1 MHPDGIAPAHPLNHF
16 QFLPIQRDSMSAI
29 RTEPRTAMMA
39 VVEVSWED
47 QFGTRHT
54 SSAKLEDTS
63 PSGACLRVKV
73 PVTIGSAMRV
83 NSYRERFSGTARYC
97 RTDRRDFI
105 VGIQK
110 DKNANR
116 FLTDVVVPN
125 LPPSVPSRNVPI
137 ASAHEEVLE
146 DIQELCDRPHEENSP
161 RAELARGSQN
171 PTAASAVRARPSLA
185 VMPSRDAVSVT
196 NSNPAAESTFT
207 RRLSQN
213 ESNDSPPPAR
223 FQSQSPRSGN
233 PKGRENMP
241 NKWSDLA
248 PWRQK
253 QTGKENDASA
263 ATQSAPA
270 SSHQANAGARRENS
284 KSNSNPAALPEAAA
298 DANLTHQSPGDL
310 LSMDDIY
317 RAAGILAP
325 RMGYSIRKVADM
337 LASDHLRGVS
347 DEMKRASVLMALDAA
362 GISVD
367 EVLRDAA
374 MRQSAIN
381 CYESDQ
387 WEHFEEYW
395 AAKAAE
401 NSHIQSELERITA
414 QYQERIK
421 RNLDEIAREKVIFAT
436 WQTMK
441 QQEAQRIGEAAGI
454 CSKPSLEETFD
465 EPQRAPRALIATAK
479 PA

>member
-1 MHPDGIAPAHPLNHF
+1 
-16 QFLPIQRDSMSAI
+16 
-29 RTEPRTAMMA
+29 MMA
-39 VVEVSWED
+39 LVEVSWED

-54 SSAKLEDTS
+54 SPAKLEDIS
-63 PSGACLRVKV
+63 VPGACLRVKV
-73 PVTIGSAMRV
+73 PIAIGSAMRV

-97 RTDRRDFI
+97 RTDRRDFV
-105 VGIQK
+105 VGVQK
-110 DKNANR
+110 DKTVNR
-116 FLTDVVVPN
+116 FFTDIVAPK
-125 LPPSVPSRNVPI
+125 LEEP
-137 ASAHEEVLE
+137 AS
-146 DIQELCDRPHEENSP
+146 EN
-161 RAELARGSQN
+161 QN
-171 PTAASAVRARPSLA
+171 PSAVPTGRMKPSIA
-185 VMPSRDAVSVT
+185 VMPSRAAVPAVDGDVT
-196 NSNPAAESTFT
+196 AKSALDRNVSK
-207 RRLSQN
+207 N
-213 ESNDSPPPAR
+213 ESIVSPPSAR
-223 FQSQSPRSGN
+223 FQLPLPRSEN
-233 PKGRENMP
+233 LKGRENMP

-253 QTGKENDASA
+253 QTGKESDASVAAAQATPASGHHGSELTARGEQSKSSSHSASA
-263 ATQSAPA
+263 AEPTTG
-270 SSHQANAGARRENS
+270 ANQNHD
-284 KSNSNPAALPEAAA
+284 L
-298 DANLTHQSPGDL
+298 PGDL

-337 LASDHLRGVS
+337 LASDHLRGLS

-381 CYESDQ
+381 SYESDQ

-401 NSHIQSELERITA
+401 NAHIHAELERITA
-414 QYQERIK
+414 QHQERIK

-441 QQEAQRIGEAAGI
+441 QQEAQLIGEAAGI
-454 CSKPSLEETFD
+454 CSKPSLDESFD
-465 EPQRAPRALIATAK
+465 EPQRATRSLIAAAK

>member
-1 MHPDGIAPAHPLNHF
+1 MAQALFLPRVPKGLSALLSGNTSNQASIRHATQQNAEPPLNHF

-73 PVTIGSAMRV
+73 PVAIGSAMKV

-97 RTDRRDFI
+97 RTDRRDFV
-105 VGIQK
+105 VGVQK
-110 DKNANR
+110 DKNVNR
-116 FLTDVVVPN
+116 FLTDVVAPN
-125 LPPSVPSRNVPI
+125 LPPSVPARNVP
-137 ASAHEEVLE
+137 AEAVREEVQEEVHEEVRDTPRE
-146 DIQELCDRPHEENSP
+146 KNSQSAALP
-161 RAELARGSQN
+161 IESQN
-171 PTAASAVRARPSLA
+171 ASAMSAVRMRTSIAI
-185 VMPSRDAVSVT
+185 MPSRDAVSAT
-196 NSNPAAESTFT
+196 GSSSAAQSTFN

-223 FQSQSPRSGN
+223 FQLQSPRSGN

-253 QTGKENDASA
+253 QAGKESDTSA
-263 ATQSAPA
+263 AAAQVTPA
-270 SSHQANAGARRENS
+270 SSHQADASARRENS
-284 KSNSNPAALPEAAA
+284 KSNSNPAVLPEAAA
-298 DANLTHQSPGDL
+298 DSNPVHNSPGDL

-362 GISVD
+362 RHFS
-367 EVLRDAA
+367 R
-374 MRQSAIN
+374 RSAPRR
-381 CYESDQ
+381 S
-387 WEHFEEYW
+387 
-395 AAKAAE
+395 
-401 NSHIQSELERITA
+401 
-414 QYQERIK
+414 
-421 RNLDEIAREKVIFAT
+421 
-436 WQTMK
+436 
-441 QQEAQRIGEAAGI
+441 
-454 CSKPSLEETFD
+454 
-465 EPQRAPRALIATAK
+465 RAPIRNQFLRI
-479 PA
+479 

>member
-1 MHPDGIAPAHPLNHF
+1 
-16 QFLPIQRDSMSAI
+16 MSAI

-73 PVTIGSAMRV
+73 PVAIGSAMKV

-97 RTDRRDFI
+97 RTDRRDFV
-105 VGIQK
+105 VGVQK
-110 DKNANR
+110 DKNVNR
-116 FLTDVVVPN
+116 FLTDVIAPN
-125 LPPSVPSRNVPI
+125 LPPSVPARNVPAAAI
-137 ASAHEEVLE
+137 REEVHEEVR
-146 DIQELCDRPHEENSP
+146 DTSRGKNSQP
-161 RAELARGSQN
+161 AELPRESQN
-171 PTAASAVRARPSLA
+171 PSAISAVRTRPSIA
-185 VMPSRDAVSVT
+185 IMPSRDAVSVT
-196 NSNPAAESTFT
+196 DSSSAAQSTFN

-213 ESNDSPPPAR
+213 ESKDSPPPAR
-223 FQSQSPRSGN
+223 FQFQSPRSGN

-253 QTGKENDASA
+253 QAGKESDTSA
-263 ATQSAPA
+263 AAAQVTPA
-270 SSHQANAGARRENS
+270 SSHQADASARRENS
-284 KSNSNPAALPEAAA
+284 KSNSNPAVLPEAAA
-298 DANLTHQSPGDL
+298 DSNPVHNSPGDL

-381 CYESDQ
+381 SYESDQ

-395 AAKAAE
+395 AAKTAE

-454 CSKPSLEETFD
+454 CSKPSFEETFD
-465 EPQRAPRALIATAK
+465 EPQRAPRSLAATAK

>member
-1 MHPDGIAPAHPLNHF
+1 
-16 QFLPIQRDSMSAI
+16 
-29 RTEPRTAMMA
+29 MMA

-73 PVTIGSAMRV
+73 PVAIGSPMKV
-83 NSYRERFSGTARYC
+83 NSYRERFSGTTRYC
-97 RTDRRDFI
+97 RTDRRDFV

-110 DKNANR
+110 DKNLSR
-116 FLTDVVVPN
+116 FLTDIVAPN
-125 LPPSVPSRNVPI
+125 LPPSVPSRNAPI
-137 ASAHEEVLE
+137 AATREEVHEEVRE
-146 DIQELCDRPHEENSP
+146 EVRDTPRKENSRRTEVP
-161 RAELARGSQN
+161 NESQN
-171 PTAASAVRARPSLA
+171 PPAASAVRARPSLA
-185 VMPSRDAVSVT
+185 VMPSRDAASVAD
-196 NSNPAAESTFT
+196 NSSAAQSTFN
-207 RRLSQN
+207 RHLSQN
-213 ESNDSPPPAR
+213 ESTDSRPPAR
-223 FQSQSPRSGN
+223 FQFQSPRSGN
-233 PKGRENMP
+233 PKGRENMA

-253 QTGKENDASA
+253 QTSKENDASA
-263 ATQSAPA
+263 SDTQVT
-270 SSHQANAGARRENS
+270 
-284 KSNSNPAALPEAAA
+284 PAASRQVLEPAARGEKLKPNSSLATLPEAAG
-298 DANLTHQSPGDL
+298 DANPIHHSPGDL

-325 RMGYSIRKVADM
+325 RMGYSIRKVADL

-381 CYESDQ
+381 SYESDQ

-421 RNLDEIAREKVIFAT
+421 RNLDEIAREKVVFAT

-465 EPQRAPRALIATAK
+465 EPQRAPRSLVATGK

>member
-1 MHPDGIAPAHPLNHF
+1 
-16 QFLPIQRDSMSAI
+16 
-29 RTEPRTAMMA
+29 MA
-39 VVEVSWED
+39 
-47 QFGTRHT
+47 
-54 SSAKLEDTS
+54 
-63 PSGACLRVKV
+63 
-73 PVTIGSAMRV
+73 
-83 NSYRERFSGTARYC
+83 
-97 RTDRRDFI
+97 
-105 VGIQK
+105 
-110 DKNANR
+110 
-116 FLTDVVVPN
+116 
-125 LPPSVPSRNVPI
+125 
-137 ASAHEEVLE
+137 
-146 DIQELCDRPHEENSP
+146 
-161 RAELARGSQN
+161 
-171 PTAASAVRARPSLA
+171 
-185 VMPSRDAVSVT
+185 
-196 NSNPAAESTFT
+196 
-207 RRLSQN
+207 
-213 ESNDSPPPAR
+213 
-223 FQSQSPRSGN
+223 
-233 PKGRENMP
+233 

-253 QTGKENDASA
+253 QAGKESDASA
-263 ATQSAPA
+263 ANTQATSASGHQTDA
-270 SSHQANAGARRENS
+270 SARRENS
-284 KSNSNPAALPEAAA
+284 KSNSNPAASPEVTA
-298 DANLTHQSPGDL
+298 DTNPTHISPGDL

-337 LASDHLRGVS
+337 LSSDHLRGVS

-381 CYESDQ
+381 SYESDQ

-401 NSHIQSELERITA
+401 NSHIQSELERISA

-441 QQEAQRIGEAAGI
+441 QQEAQRVGEAAGI

-465 EPQRAPRALIATAK
+465 EPQRAPRSLVATGK

>member
-1 MHPDGIAPAHPLNHF
+1 
-16 QFLPIQRDSMSAI
+16 
-29 RTEPRTAMMA
+29 MA
-39 VVEVSWED
+39 
-47 QFGTRHT
+47 
-54 SSAKLEDTS
+54 
-63 PSGACLRVKV
+63 
-73 PVTIGSAMRV
+73 
-83 NSYRERFSGTARYC
+83 
-97 RTDRRDFI
+97 
-105 VGIQK
+105 
-110 DKNANR
+110 
-116 FLTDVVVPN
+116 
-125 LPPSVPSRNVPI
+125 
-137 ASAHEEVLE
+137 
-146 DIQELCDRPHEENSP
+146 
-161 RAELARGSQN
+161 
-171 PTAASAVRARPSLA
+171 
-185 VMPSRDAVSVT
+185 
-196 NSNPAAESTFT
+196 
-207 RRLSQN
+207 
-213 ESNDSPPPAR
+213 
-223 FQSQSPRSGN
+223 
-233 PKGRENMP
+233 

-253 QTGKENDASA
+253 QAGKESDASA
-263 ATQSAPA
+263 ADTQATPA
-270 SSHQANAGARRENS
+270 SNHQADAGVRRENS
-284 KSNSNPAALPEAAA
+284 KSNSNPAALPEATA
-298 DANLTHQSPGDL
+298 DANPTHISPGDL

-337 LASDHLRGVS
+337 LSSDHLRGVS

-381 CYESDQ
+381 SYESDQ

-401 NSHIQSELERITA
+401 NSHIQSELERISA
-414 QYQERIK
+414 QFQERIK

-465 EPQRAPRALIATAK
+465 EPQRAPRSLVATGK

>member
-1 MHPDGIAPAHPLNHF
+1 
-16 QFLPIQRDSMSAI
+16 
-29 RTEPRTAMMA
+29 MMA

-73 PVTIGSAMRV
+73 PVAVGSAMRV

-97 RTDRRDFI
+97 RTDRRDFV
-105 VGIQK
+105 VGVQK
-110 DKNANR
+110 DKNVNR
-116 FLTDVVVPN
+116 FLMDVVAPN
-125 LPPSVPSRNVPI
+125 LSPTVPARNVPI
-137 ASAHEEVLE
+137 AAAREEVRE
-146 DIQELCDRPHEENSP
+146 EVREEIRDTPHEENRQRLELP
-161 RAELARGSQN
+161 RESQN
-171 PTAASAVRARPSLA
+171 PAASAVRARPSIA
-185 VMPSRDAVSVT
+185 VMPSRDAVSVMN
-196 NSNPAAESTFT
+196 NSSATQTIFN
-207 RRLSQN
+207 RQLSQN
-213 ESNDSPPPAR
+213 ESTDSPAPAR
-223 FQSQSPRSGN
+223 FQFQSPRSGN

-253 QTGKENDASA
+253 QAGKENDASA
-263 ATQSAPA
+263 GDAQDSLGSSRQSSQP
-270 SSHQANAGARRENS
+270 NARGDKP
-284 KSNSNPAALPEAAA
+284 KSNSSSNPAALTEANG
-298 DANLTHQSPGDL
+298 DANPIHNSPGDL

-337 LASDHLRGVS
+337 LASDHLHGVS

-401 NSHIQSELERITA
+401 NSHTQSELERITA
-414 QYQERIK
+414 QFQERIK

-465 EPQRAPRALIATAK
+465 EPQRAPRALVATAK

>member
-1 MHPDGIAPAHPLNHF
+1 
-16 QFLPIQRDSMSAI
+16 
-29 RTEPRTAMMA
+29 MMA

-73 PVTIGSAMRV
+73 PVAIGSAMKV
-83 NSYRERFSGTARYC
+83 NSYRERFSGTACYC
-97 RTDRRDFI
+97 RTDRRDFV

-110 DKNANR
+110 DKNVNR
-116 FLTDVVVPN
+116 FLTDLVAPN
-125 LPPSVPSRNVPI
+125 LPPSVPSRNAPI
-137 ASAHEEVLE
+137 AAAREEVHEEVRE
-146 DIQELCDRPHEENSP
+146 QVREEIRSTPREENSHH
-161 RAELARGSQN
+161 AELPRESQN
-171 PTAASAVRARPSLA
+171 PPGASAVRARPSIA

-196 NSNPAAESTFT
+196 DNNSTAQPIFN

-213 ESNDSPPPAR
+213 ESTDSPPPAR
-223 FQSQSPRSGN
+223 FQFRSPRSGN
-233 PKGRENMP
+233 PKGRENMS

-263 ATQSAPA
+263 GDTPATPDTSRQAFEPA
-270 SSHQANAGARRENS
+270 VRGDKPKSH
-284 KSNSNPAALPEAAA
+284 SNPAALPEAAA
-298 DANLTHQSPGDL
+298 DANPTHHSPGDL

-367 EVLRDAA
+367 EVLRDGA

-381 CYESDQ
+381 SYESDSGNISKNTGQ
-387 WEHFEEYW
+387 LKPPRILTYSQNSS
-395 AAKAAE
+395 ASPLSIKNASSAISTKSPAK
-401 NSHIQSELERITA
+401 
-414 QYQERIK
+414 K
-421 RNLDEIAREKVIFAT
+421 
-436 WQTMK
+436 
-441 QQEAQRIGEAAGI
+441 
-454 CSKPSLEETFD
+454 
-465 EPQRAPRALIATAK
+465 
-479 PA
+479 

>member
-1 MHPDGIAPAHPLNHF
+1 
-16 QFLPIQRDSMSAI
+16 MSAI
-29 RTEPRTAMMA
+29 RIEPRTAMMA
-39 VVEVSWED
+39 LVEVSWED

-54 SSAKLEDTS
+54 SSARLEDTS

-73 PVTIGSAMRV
+73 PVAIGSAMKV
-83 NSYRERFSGTARYC
+83 NSYRERFFGNARYC
-97 RTDRRDFI
+97 RTDRRDFV
-105 VGIQK
+105 VGLQK
-110 DKNANR
+110 DKNVNR
-116 FLTDVVVPN
+116 FPTDVAAPA
-125 LPPSVPSRNVPI
+125 LPLSVPARNADIP
-137 ASAHEEVLE
+137 AAREEVHE
-146 DIQELCDRPHEENSP
+146 DVREDVHDMPREENNK
-161 RAELARGSQN
+161 RAELPRESQN
-171 PTAASAVRARPSLA
+171 PPVASTLRARPAVA

-196 NSNPAAESTFT
+196 DSSSAAQPTFN
-207 RRLSQN
+207 RHLSQN
-213 ESNDSPPPAR
+213 ESTDSPPPAR
-223 FQSQSPRSGN
+223 FQFQSPRSGN

-253 QTGKENDASA
+253 QAGKESDTSA
-263 ATQSAPA
+263 ANTQATSA
-270 SSHQANAGARRENS
+270 SSYQADAGVRRENS
-284 KSNSNPAALPEAAA
+284 KSTSNPAALPEVTA
-298 DANLTHQSPGDL
+298 DASPTHVSPGDL

-381 CYESDQ
+381 SYESDQ

-401 NSHIQSELERITA
+401 NSHIQSELERISA
-414 QYQERIK
+414 QYQDRIK

-465 EPQRAPRALIATAK
+465 EPQRAPRSLVATGK

>member
-1 MHPDGIAPAHPLNHF
+1 
-16 QFLPIQRDSMSAI
+16 
-29 RTEPRTAMMA
+29 MMA
-39 VVEVSWED
+39 LVEVSWED

-54 SSAKLEDTS
+54 SSARLEDTS

-73 PVTIGSAMRV
+73 PVAIGSAMKV
-83 NSYRERFSGTARYC
+83 NSYRERFSGTTRYC
-97 RTDRRDFI
+97 RTDRRDFV
-105 VGIQK
+105 VGLQK
-110 DKNANR
+110 DKNVNR
-116 FLTDVVVPN
+116 FPTDVAAPN
-125 LPPSVPSRNVPI
+125 LPPSVSTRNIPV
-137 ASAHEEVLE
+137 AATREEVQVVCE
-146 DIQELCDRPHEENSP
+146 EVRDTAREENSQ
-161 RAELARGSQN
+161 RAELPNESQN
-171 PTAASAVRARPSLA
+171 PPAASAVRTRPSLA
-185 VMPSRDAVSVT
+185 VMPSRDAASVT
-196 NSNPAAESTFT
+196 DNSSAAQSTFN

-213 ESNDSPPPAR
+213 ESTDSPPPAR
-223 FQSQSPRSGN
+223 FQFQSPRSGN
-233 PKGRENMP
+233 PKGRENMA

-253 QTGKENDASA
+253 QAGKESDASTA
-263 ATQSAPA
+263 NTQATSA
-270 SSHQANAGARRENS
+270 SSHQADTGVRRENS
-284 KSNSNPAALPEAAA
+284 KSNSNPAVFPEAAA
-298 DANLTHQSPGDL
+298 DANPTHISPGDL

-337 LASDHLRGVS
+337 LSSDHLRGVS

-367 EVLRDAA
+367 EVLRDAS

-381 CYESDQ
+381 SYESDQ

-401 NSHIQSELERITA
+401 NSHIQSELERISA
-414 QYQERIK
+414 QYQDRIK

-465 EPQRAPRALIATAK
+465 EPQRAPRSLVATGK

>member
-1 MHPDGIAPAHPLNHF
+1 
-16 QFLPIQRDSMSAI
+16 
-29 RTEPRTAMMA
+29 MMA

-73 PVTIGSAMRV
+73 PVAIGSAMKV

-97 RTDRRDFI
+97 RTDRRDFV
-105 VGIQK
+105 VGVQK
-110 DKNANR
+110 DKNVNR
-116 FLTDVVVPN
+116 FLTDVVAPN
-125 LPPSVPSRNVPI
+125 LPPSVPARNVP
-137 ASAHEEVLE
+137 AAAVREEVQEEVHEEVR
-146 DIQELCDRPHEENSP
+146 DTPRGKNSQP
-161 RAELARGSQN
+161 AELPRESQN
-171 PTAASAVRARPSLA
+171 PSAMSAVRTRPSIA
-185 VMPSRDAVSVT
+185 IMPNRDAVSAT
-196 NSNPAAESTFT
+196 GSSSAAQSTFS

-213 ESNDSPPPAR
+213 ESNDSPPLAR
-223 FQSQSPRSGN
+223 FQFQSPRSGN
-233 PKGRENMP
+233 PKGKENMP

-253 QTGKENDASA
+253 QAGKESDTSA
-263 ATQSAPA
+263 AAAQVTPPSG
-270 SSHQANAGARRENS
+270 HQADRSSRRENS
-284 KSNSNPAALPEAAA
+284 KSNSNPTALSEAAA
-298 DANLTHQSPGDL
+298 DANPTHNSPGDL

-381 CYESDQ
+381 SYESDQ

-454 CSKPSLEETFD
+454 CSKPSLEETFE
-465 EPQRAPRALIATAK
+465 EPQRVPRSLAATAK

>member
-1 MHPDGIAPAHPLNHF
+1 M
-16 QFLPIQRDSMSAI
+16 
-29 RTEPRTAMMA
+29 
-39 VVEVSWED
+39 
-47 QFGTRHT
+47 
-54 SSAKLEDTS
+54 K
-63 PSGACLRVKV
+63 
-73 PVTIGSAMRV
+73 V
-83 NSYRERFSGTARYC
+83 NSYWERFSGTARYC
-97 RTDRRDFI
+97 RTDRRDFV

-110 DKNANR
+110 DNNVNR
-116 FLTDVVVPN
+116 FLTDLVAPN

-137 ASAHEEVLE
+137 ASAREELHEEVRE
-146 DIQELCDRPHEENSP
+146 EIRATPREENSHH
-161 RAELARGSQN
+161 AELPRESQN
-171 PTAASAVRARPSLA
+171 PPVASAARARPSIA

-196 NSNPAAESTFT
+196 DNNSTAQPIFN
-207 RRLSQN
+207 RRISQN
-213 ESNDSPPPAR
+213 ESTDSPSPAR
-223 FQSQSPRSGN
+223 FQFRSPRSGN
-233 PKGRENMP
+233 PKGRENMS

-263 ATQSAPA
+263 GDTPATPDTSRQAFEPA
-270 SSHQANAGARRENS
+270 VRGDKPKSH
-284 KSNSNPAALPEAAA
+284 SNPAALPEAAA
-298 DANLTHQSPGDL
+298 DANPTHHSPGDL

-367 EVLRDAA
+367 EVLRDGA

-381 CYESDQ
+381 SYESDQ

-465 EPQRAPRALIATAK
+465 EPQRTPRSLIATAK

>member
-1 MHPDGIAPAHPLNHF
+1 
-16 QFLPIQRDSMSAI
+16 MSAI

-73 PVTIGSAMRV
+73 PVTIGSAMKV

-97 RTDRRDFI
+97 RTDRRDFV
-105 VGIQK
+105 VGVQK
-110 DKNANR
+110 DKDANR
-116 FLTDVVVPN
+116 FVADAVATA

-137 ASAHEEVLE
+137 ASARQDVHAEVREEAR
-146 DIQELCDRPHEENSP
+146 DTPREENNKRPELP
-161 RAELARGSQN
+161 RESQN
-171 PTAASAVRARPSLA
+171 PPAMSAVRARPSIA
-185 VMPSRDAVSVT
+185 VMPSRDGLSVT
-196 NSNPAAESTFT
+196 DTSPAAQPTFNRRISHNEST
-207 RRLSQN
+207 
-213 ESNDSPPPAR
+213 DSPPPAR
-223 FQSQSPRSGN
+223 FRFQSPRSGN
-233 PKGRENMP
+233 LKGRENMP

-253 QTGKENDASA
+253 QNGKENEVSASDAQV
-263 ATQSAPA
+263 TPA
-270 SSHQANAGARRENS
+270 SSRQAFEPADRGEKS
-284 KSNSNPAALPEAAA
+284 KSNSNPAALPESTA
-298 DANLTHQSPGDL
+298 DANPTHHSPGDL

-381 CYESDQ
+381 SYESDQ

-441 QQEAQRIGEAAGI
+441 QQEGQRIGEAAGI

-465 EPQRAPRALIATAK
+465 EPQRAPRSLVATGK

>member
-1 MHPDGIAPAHPLNHF
+1 
-16 QFLPIQRDSMSAI
+16 
-29 RTEPRTAMMA
+29 MMA

-73 PVTIGSAMRV
+73 PVAIGSAMKV

-97 RTDRRDFI
+97 RTDRRDFV

-110 DKNANR
+110 DKNVNR
-116 FLTDVVVPN
+116 FLTDVTAPA
-125 LPPSVPSRNVPI
+125 LPPSVPARNAPV
-137 ASAHEEVLE
+137 ASAREEIHEEFR
-146 DIQELCDRPHEENSP
+146 DTPREENSK
-161 RAELARGSQN
+161 RAELPRESQN
-171 PTAASAVRARPSLA
+171 PPAISAVRTRPSIA
-185 VMPSRDAVSVT
+185 VMPSRDAVSVPDS
-196 NSNPAAESTFT
+196 NSATQLTFN

-213 ESNDSPPPAR
+213 ESTDSPPPAR
-223 FQSQSPRSGN
+223 FQFQSPRSGN

-253 QTGKENDASA
+253 QNGKENEVSA
-263 ATQSAPA
+263 ADAQATPA
-270 SSHQANAGARRENS
+270 SNRQAFESTDRGDKP
-284 KSNSNPAALPEAAA
+284 KSNSNPAALPESTA
-298 DANLTHQSPGDL
+298 DANPTHNSPGDL

-325 RMGYSIRKVADM
+325 RMGYSIRKVAGM
-337 LASDHLRGVS
+337 LSSDHLRGVS

-374 MRQSAIN
+374 MPQSAIN
-381 CYESDQ
+381 SYESDQ

-401 NSHIQSELERITA
+401 NSHTQLELERITA

-465 EPQRAPRALIATAK
+465 EPQRAPRSLIATAK

>member
-1 MHPDGIAPAHPLNHF
+1 
-16 QFLPIQRDSMSAI
+16 
-29 RTEPRTAMMA
+29 MMA

-54 SSAKLEDTS
+54 SSARLEDTS

-73 PVTIGSAMRV
+73 PVAIGSAMKV
-83 NSYRERFSGTARYC
+83 NSYRERFSGTSRYC
-97 RTDRRDFI
+97 RADRRDFV
-105 VGIQK
+105 VGVQK
-110 DKNANR
+110 DKNVNR
-116 FLTDVVVPN
+116 FPTDVAAQNP
-125 LPPSVPSRNVPI
+125 PPSVSSRNVPI
-137 ASAHEEVLE
+137 AAAREEIHEE
-146 DIQELCDRPHEENSP
+146 IREEVRDTP
-161 RAELARGSQN
+161 REKNGQPAELARKSQN
-171 PTAASAVRARPSLA
+171 SPPASAVRTRPSIA
-185 VMPSRDAVSVT
+185 VMPSRDAVSVMN
-196 NSNPAAESTFT
+196 NSSATQTTFNHQF
-207 RRLSQN
+207 SQN
-213 ESNDSPPPAR
+213 ESNDPPSRAR
-223 FQSQSPRSGN
+223 FQFQSPLSGN

-253 QTGKENDASA
+253 QTGKENGASA
-263 ATQSAPA
+263 GVTQVT
-270 SSHQANAGARRENS
+270 
-284 KSNSNPAALPEAAA
+284 PAASRQVLEPAARGEKLKPNSSPATLPEAAA
-298 DANLTHQSPGDL
+298 EANPIHHSPGDL
-310 LSMDDIY
+310 LSADDIY

-381 CYESDQ
+381 SYESDQ

-454 CSKPSLEETFD
+454 CSKPSLEESFD
-465 EPQRAPRALIATAK
+465 EPQRVPRSLVATGK

>member
-1 MHPDGIAPAHPLNHF
+1 
-16 QFLPIQRDSMSAI
+16 
-29 RTEPRTAMMA
+29 MMA

-54 SSAKLEDTS
+54 CSARLEDTS
-63 PSGACLRVKV
+63 PSGACIRVKV
-73 PVTIGSAMRV
+73 PVAIGSAIRV
-83 NSYRERFSGTARYC
+83 NSYRERFSGTTRYC
-97 RTDRRDFI
+97 RSDRRDFV
-105 VGIQK
+105 VGLKK
-110 DKNANR
+110 DKNVSR
-116 FLTDVVVPN
+116 VLTDGAIPN
-125 LPPSVPSRNVPI
+125 MPFVAQRNDAI
-137 ASAHEEVLE
+137 APVREQVHDKPREEPRTE
-146 DIQELCDRPHEENSP
+146 Q
-161 RAELARGSQN
+161 RAEPLDELREKDRKPAESASRHQN
-171 PTAASAVRARPSLA
+171 AAAAPSIRARPSIA
-185 VMPSRDAVSVT
+185 VMRSRDT
-196 NSNPAAESTFT
+196 ISTLEP
-207 RRLSQN
+207 R
-213 ESNDSPPPAR
+213 
-223 FQSQSPRSGN
+223 SPRSGN
-233 PKGRENMP
+233 SKGRENMA

-253 QTGKENDASA
+253 QAGKESDASA
-263 ATQSAPA
+263 AATQAAPA
-270 SSHQANAGARRENS
+270 SGDQVAANPRRENS
-284 KSNSNPAALPEAAA
+284 QSNSSAAPPEASV
-298 DANLTHQSPGDL
+298 DANFVHHSPGDL

-362 GISVD
+362 GISID

-374 MRQSAIN
+374 VRQSAIN
-381 CYESDQ
+381 SYESDQ

-454 CSKPSLEETFD
+454 CSKPSFEETFD
-465 EPQRAPRALIATAK
+465 EPQSARRPLAAAK

>member
-1 MHPDGIAPAHPLNHF
+1 
-16 QFLPIQRDSMSAI
+16 
-29 RTEPRTAMMA
+29 MA
-39 VVEVSWED
+39 LVEVSWED

-73 PVTIGSAMRV
+73 PVAIGSAMRV
-83 NSYRERFSGTARYC
+83 NSHRERFSGTARYC
-97 RTDRRDFI
+97 RTDRRDFV
-105 VGIQK
+105 VGVQK
-110 DKNANR
+110 DKNVNR
-116 FLTDVVVPN
+116 FLADVVAPS
-125 LPPSVPSRNVPI
+125 LPPSVPSRNIPI
-137 ASAHEEVLE
+137 ASPHEDVNENVREEV
-146 DIQELCDRPHEENSP
+146 RGTPREEP
-161 RAELARGSQN
+161 RQHAELPRENQN
-171 PTAASAVRARPSLA
+171 WAAAPAVRARPSIA
-185 VMPSRDAVSVT
+185 VMRSRDAVSALE
-196 NSNPAAESTFT
+196 P
-207 RRLSQN
+207 
-213 ESNDSPPPAR
+213 
-223 FQSQSPRSGN
+223 QSPRSGN
-233 PKGRENMP
+233 SEGRENMA

-253 QTGKENDASA
+253 QAGKESDVSA
-263 ATQSAPA
+263 ANTQATPA
-270 SSHQANAGARRENS
+270 SRPQADAGARRENS
-284 KSNSNPAALPEAAA
+284 KSNSSPAALPEATA
-298 DANLTHQSPGDL
+298 DANPIHNSPGDL

-381 CYESDQ
+381 SYESDQ

-465 EPQRAPRALIATAK
+465 EPQRAPRSLVATGK

>member
-1 MHPDGIAPAHPLNHF
+1 
-16 QFLPIQRDSMSAI
+16 
-29 RTEPRTAMMA
+29 MMA

-73 PVTIGSAMRV
+73 PVAIGSPMKV

-97 RTDRRDFI
+97 RTDRRDFV
-105 VGIQK
+105 VGVQK
-110 DKNANR
+110 DKNVNR
-116 FLTDVVVPN
+116 FLTDVVAPN
-125 LPPSVPSRNVPI
+125 LPPSVPARNVP
-137 ASAHEEVLE
+137 AEAVREEVQEEVHEEVR
-146 DIQELCDRPHEENSP
+146 DTPRGKNSQS
-161 RAELARGSQN
+161 AELPIESQN
-171 PTAASAVRARPSLA
+171 ASAMSAVRMRTSIAI
-185 VMPSRDAVSVT
+185 MPSRDAVSAT
-196 NSNPAAESTFT
+196 GSSSAAQSTFN

-223 FQSQSPRSGN
+223 FQLQSPRSGN

-253 QTGKENDASA
+253 QTGKENDAAA

-270 SSHQANAGARRENS
+270 SNHQADAGARRENS
-284 KSNSNPAALPEAAA
+284 KSSSNSAALPEAAA

-310 LSMDDIY
+310 PSMEDIY

-401 NSHIQSELERITA
+401 NAHIQSELERITA

-465 EPQRAPRALIATAK
+465 EPQRAPRSLAATAK

>member
-1 MHPDGIAPAHPLNHF
+1 
-16 QFLPIQRDSMSAI
+16 
-29 RTEPRTAMMA
+29 MMA

-54 SSAKLEDTS
+54 SAAKLEDTS

-73 PVTIGSAMRV
+73 PVAVGSAMRV

-97 RTDRRDFI
+97 RTDRRDFV
-105 VGIQK
+105 VGVQK
-110 DKNANR
+110 DKNVNR
-116 FLTDVVVPN
+116 FLMDVVAPN
-125 LPPSVPSRNVPI
+125 LSPAVPARNTPI
-137 ASAHEEVLE
+137 AAAREEVR
-146 DIQELCDRPHEENSP
+146 QEIREEVRDMPHEENRQRLELP
-161 RAELARGSQN
+161 RESQN
-171 PTAASAVRARPSLA
+171 PAAPAVRARPSIA
-185 VMPSRDAVSVT
+185 VMPSRDAVSVMN
-196 NSNPAAESTFT
+196 NSSATQTTFNRQLSHNEST
-207 RRLSQN
+207 
-213 ESNDSPPPAR
+213 DSPAPAR
-223 FQSQSPRSGN
+223 FQFQSPRSGN

-253 QTGKENDASA
+253 QAGKENDASA
-263 ATQSAPA
+263 GDAQVTPA
-270 SSHQANAGARRENS
+270 SSRQGFEPSARDEKS
-284 KSNSNPAALPEAAA
+284 KSNSNPAALTEANG
-298 DANLTHQSPGDL
+298 DANPIHNSPGDL

-414 QYQERIK
+414 QFQERIK

-465 EPQRAPRALIATAK
+465 EPQRAPRALVATAK